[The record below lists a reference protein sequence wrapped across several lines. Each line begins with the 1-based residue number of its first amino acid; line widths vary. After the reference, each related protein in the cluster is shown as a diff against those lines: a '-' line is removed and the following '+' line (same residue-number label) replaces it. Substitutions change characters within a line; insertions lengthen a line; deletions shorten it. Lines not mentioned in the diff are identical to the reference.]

1 MNPGNFDFLFK
12 LLLVGDSGVGKTSM
26 LLRYV
31 DDTFQTT
38 FITTIGIL
46 ICMFCMVE
54 RTQSRLRSIE
64 LSSFVQQA
72 LDCVYIWMQGV
83 YIYVCMRMDV
93 CRVYTRT
100 GVRSVHLSLSRCM
113 LCSWVSRLQTRRT
126 RVLVHTHA
134 CCILFV
140 LVLNI

>member
-54 RTQSRLRSIE
+54 RTLSRLHSIE

-72 LDCVYIWMQGV
+72 LDCVYIWMQGA
-83 YIYVCMRMDV
+83 YIYYIYICVWMYVGCIRIQVCVVYTCRSLAACFAVGSHV
-93 CRVYTRT
+93 CRHV
-100 GVRSVHLSLSRCM
+100 VHGY
-113 LCSWVSRLQTRRT
+113 
-126 RVLVHTHA
+126 
-134 CCILFV
+134 
-140 LVLNI
+140 